1 MQSTQFGIPL
11 ATLTFRRDKD
21 GRFMWAGY
29 GENNRALK
37 WVSERLNSNAAA
49 AKTAIDYLPKGTS
62 LDTTGMQVK
71 EADL

>member
-1 MQSTQFGIPL
+1 
-11 ATLTFRRDKD
+11 
-21 GRFMWAGY
+21 MWAGY

-71 EADL
+71 EADLQAITSVDVDGQRETPLK